1 MGFTFELRLDE
12 SLTLTLRLKRLC
24 STFTILVILNPEI
37 AATQEWNV
45 SNLTFT
51 RLILPLAYD
60 VLMGPQPS

>member
-51 RLILPLAYD
+51 RLILRL
-60 VLMGPQPS
+60 